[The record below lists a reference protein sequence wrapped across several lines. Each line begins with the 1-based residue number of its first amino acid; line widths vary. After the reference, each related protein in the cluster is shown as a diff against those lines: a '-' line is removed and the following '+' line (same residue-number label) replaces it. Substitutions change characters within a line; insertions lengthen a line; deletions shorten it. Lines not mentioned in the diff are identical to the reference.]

1 MPAAIESPRPA
12 AQRQE
17 RQSLFARRSF
27 RIALRLAVVIVI
39 ASLIGGCWYLAKKG
53 FGREWRHRVIEELH
67 KRGVEASMRRLTLD
81 PFRGLIAQDVRIFD
95 YKHHEKTIA
104 VISEVALDINYAAL
118 LHHQPF
124 LNALDVRN
132 AQLTFAFPN
141 ADANAPKARLT
152 RFRAHVYF
160 PPEQIYVSQA
170 EGNFCG
176 VQISAR
182 GQLIKHADYKP
193 GVELSAEQWRERL
206 ALLQSVVTEL
216 GQMSFP
222 GEPPRIELKF
232 SGDLSELETARAEA
246 SLRGVRVRRSA
257 YEMKDFFANA
267 EWADQKLSVT
277 RFGWSDHAGS
287 LVGRAS
293 WRRKDNVADFET
305 RSTLDLKSF
314 LTAFR
319 LGDVLKDATFS
330 SAPTVELSGSADFSQ
345 ARAHLKVLGRA
356 SIENLAYKNVP
367 FAEFSTD
374 FSWDGQRSMLRNVR
388 LRHESGALAADLLDA
403 PNDFRINIESSMNPS
418 ALAGFAPVELQ
429 KFLREW
435 EWQRPPSARLA
446 IRGSSRDPTTWF
458 GDGTVALQHTR
469 FRGVAMN
476 SASANI
482 HFGDGAI
489 TYDNF
494 RIARDEGSGSGSF
507 TYDFARHEVR
517 VTNVKSTLRPSEAIF
532 WVNPDLAKPV
542 SPYKF
547 RKPPNVTA
555 NGVVQF
561 RGGKNTHLEIDVDA
575 PAGMDY
581 VFLDKTLPVDR
592 VTARLLFTDDR
603 LQLSDVQGNLF
614 SGTVRGAADLSL
626 AKGDPRYSANISVD
640 GIDFPRLTDLYLK
653 YETARGRLNGAYD
666 FTGRGSDAR
675 TMQGTGKIRVT
686 DGDVLAIPVFGPLS
700 DLLTK
705 IIPGF
710 GYSVAR
716 KADATF
722 SIKDGVIHTDDFD
735 VTGKLFGMIGH
746 GDVQFLDDK
755 LDFDVRINASG
766 AGVLLAPMYKLF
778 EYKGEGSLSH
788 PNWHPKRF

>member
-1 MPAAIESPRPA
+1 MPATIEPPRPA
-12 AQRQE
+12 ARRQD
-17 RQSLFARRSF
+17 RHSLFARRSF
-27 RIALRLAVVIVI
+27 RIALRLAVVLVL
-39 ASLIGGCWYLAKKG
+39 ASLIGGGWYLAKKG
-53 FGREWRHRVIEELH
+53 FGREWRLRVIEELH

-118 LHHQPF
+118 LHHEPF

-132 AQLTFAFPN
+132 AQLAFAFPN

-182 GQLIKHADYKP
+182 GQLIKRADFTP

-206 ALLQSVVTEL
+206 ALLQSLVTEL

-246 SLRGVRVRRSA
+246 TLRGVRMRRGA
-257 YEMKDFFANA
+257 YEIKDFFANA

-277 RFGWSDHAGS
+277 RFGWSDHAGA

-293 WRRKDNVADFET
+293 WRREDNVANFET

-319 LGDVLKDATFS
+319 LGEILKDATFS
-330 SAPTVELSGSADFSQ
+330 SPPTVELSGSADFSE
-345 ARAHLKVLGRA
+345 ARAHLKVLGRG
-356 SIENLAYKNVP
+356 SIENFNYKNVP
-367 FAEFSTD
+367 FAGFSTD

-388 LRHESGALAADLLDA
+388 LRHESGALTADLLDA
-403 PNDFRINIESSMNPS
+403 PNDFRVNLESSMNPS
-418 ALAGFAPVELQ
+418 ALAGLASVELQ
-429 KFLREW
+429 KFLSEW
-435 EWQRPPSARLA
+435 EWQRPPAAHLNL
-446 IRGSSRDPTTWF
+446 RGSSRDPNTWS
-458 GDGTVALQHTR
+458 GDGTAALQRTR

-482 HFGDGAI
+482 HFGNGAI
-489 TYDNF
+489 TCDNL
-494 RIARDEGSGSGSF
+494 RIARDEGAGSGSF
-507 TYDFARHEVR
+507 TYDFAKHEVR
-517 VTNVKSTLRPSEAIF
+517 VTDVRSTLRPSEAIL
-532 WVNPDLAKPV
+532 WVNPDLVKPV
-542 SPYKF
+542 APYKF
-547 RKPPNVTA
+547 RKSPNVTA

-561 RGGKNTHLEIDVDA
+561 RGGKNTHLEINVDA

-581 VFLDKTLPVDR
+581 VFLDKPLPVDR

-603 LQLSDVQGNLF
+603 LQLNDVQGNLF
-614 SGTVRGAADLSL
+614 SGTVRGAADISL
-626 AKGDPRYSANISVD
+626 AKGDPRYSAKISID
-640 GIDFPRLTDLYLK
+640 GIDFPRLTDLYFK

-686 DGDVLAIPVFGPLS
+686 DGDVFAIPVFGPLS

-735 VTGKLFGMIGH
+735 VAGKLFGMVGR

-766 AGVLLAPMYKLF
+766 AGILLAPMYKLF